1 VITAVDFVSVNVADQ
16 ERAQR
21 FYTDVLGLDL
31 LLDVPMGEPDGPKW
45 IELRPPGS
53 ITKVVLFH
61 SPDNVGAMAPFV
73 LNTDDIVSTCADLE
87 ARGVEIVEQPR
98 VAEWGSWWAQI
109 KDSEGNSLG
118 LNQSEGDSE

>member
-16 ERAQR
+16 ERAKR
-21 FYTDVLGLDL
+21 FYTQVLGLDL

-53 ITKVVLFH
+53 ATKVVLLH
-61 SPDNVGAMAPFV
+61 SPDNVGGTAPFV

-87 ARGVEIVEQPR
+87 GRGVRIVEQPR
-98 VAEWGSWWAQI
+98 IAEWGSWWAQI
-109 KDSEGNSLG
+109 EDSEGNSLG
-118 LNQSEGDSE
+118 LNQSEGDAQ